1 MSEKATSRIALRR
14 RAFAGTGAVAL
25 LICLPPAATAA
36 TAAEPGAG
44 EEGCPVTA
52 TAQGVQVMVSA
63 SDNTLLQAPTGVG
76 VPVAQACVD
85 HGVEESTG
93 FAANPYPGETVVSAP
108 ALIGSQTGQSIP
120 GYPAYAT
127 SRYPSA
133 TNAESGQQGHTLSSH
148 SDKDSTRA
156 QARTWLGQEG
166 AASGETTALA
176 TAAVDPVRRVS
187 SASATSDTQPMTLN
201 GVLRLGRIRSLAT
214 AKVGA
219 DGKLVRDSQLTVGRT
234 EVAGQVVE
242 ITTDG
247 VRAVG
252 QKGPALPGGDPAKAL
267 EAAGVRVRYLG
278 AEQSGRGVT
287 SAAVEVLVRQQ
298 DTQSGAV
305 YTVHYTFG
313 GAFAAAAPVE
323 QPPGGGADLP
333 PVEAPPPA
341 AGGVGGDAGT
351 PLEPQ
356 DPAPGGQPGEEP
368 PAPGDNAAAPP
379 KDPSSAGL
387 IGNPVDMGLTGL
399 YLVVAFAAG
408 ATFAFGTLLRLLGV
422 RTRWTS

>member
-1 MSEKATSRIALRR
+1 MSVKATPPFRSRR
-14 RAFAGTGAVAL
+14 RALAGTGAVVL
-25 LICLPPAATAA
+25 LACLPPAATAA
-36 TAAEPGAG
+36 EPG

-85 HGVEESTG
+85 HRVEESTG
-93 FAANPYPGETVVSAP
+93 FAANPYPGETIISAP
-108 ALIGSQTGQSIP
+108 ALIGAQTGQQIP

-133 TNAESGQQGHTLSSH
+133 QKAESGQHGNTLSSH
-148 SDKDSTRA
+148 SGKNSTRA
-156 QARTWLGQEG
+156 QARTRLGQD

-176 TAAVDPVRRVS
+176 NAAVDPVRRVS
-187 SASATSDTQPMTLN
+187 SASATADTQPMTLN
-201 GVLRLGRIRSLAT
+201 GVLRLGRVRSAASAT
-214 AKVGA
+214 VGK

-242 ITTDG
+242 ITKDG

-252 QKGPALPGGDPAKAL
+252 QKGPLPEADPAMAL
-267 EAAGVRVRYLG
+267 EAAGVRVRYLRP
-278 AEQSGRGVT
+278 EQTERGVI

-313 GAFAAAAPVE
+313 RAFAAAGPVE
-323 QPPGGGADLP
+323 QPPGGGGDLP
-333 PVEAPPPA
+333 PAKVPDPA
-341 AGGVGGDAGT
+341 ADGGDGDAGAPVE
-351 PLEPQ
+351 PL
-356 DPAPGGQPGEEP
+356 DPAPTEEP
-368 PAPGDNAAAPP
+368 AAEEPAAPGGDDAVAAP
-379 KDPSSAGL
+379 KDSSPVGL

-399 YLVVAFAAG
+399 YLVIAFGAV

>member
-1 MSEKATSRIALRR
+1 MAVKATSPIPSRR
-14 RAFAGTGAVAL
+14 RAIAGTGAVVL
-25 LICLPPAATAA
+25 LACLPPAATAA
-36 TAAEPGAG
+36 GEPGAG

-52 TAQGVQVMVSA
+52 IAQGVQVMVSA
-63 SDNTLLQAPTGVG
+63 SDNTALQAPSGVG

-85 HGVEESTG
+85 HRVEESSG
-93 FAANPYPGETVVSAP
+93 FASSPYPGETIVSAP
-108 ALIGSQTGQSIP
+108 ALIGSQTGEAIP

-133 TNAESGQQGHTLSSH
+133 QKAESEQLGHTLTSH
-148 SDKDSTRA
+148 SGKNSTRA
-156 QARTWLGQEG
+156 QARTRLGQD

-176 TAAVDPVRRVS
+176 NAAVDPVRRVS
-187 SASATSDTQPMTLN
+187 SASATADTQPITLN
-201 GVLRLGRIRSLAT
+201 GLLRLGRVRSLAT
-214 AKVGA
+214 ATVGKE
-219 DGKLVRDSQLTVGRT
+219 GKLVRDSQLSVGRT

-242 ITTDG
+242 ITKDG

-252 QKGPALPGGDPAKAL
+252 QKGPLPQGDPAKAL
-267 EAAGVRVRYLG
+267 EAAGVRVRYLR
-278 AEQSGRGVT
+278 AEQTERGVI

-313 GAFAAAAPVE
+313 RAFAAAGMVE
-323 QPPGGGADLP
+323 QPPGGGGDLP

-341 AGGVGGDAGT
+341 AGGGGGDAGV
-351 PLEPQ
+351 PAEPP
-356 DPAPGGQPGEEP
+356 DPAPGEEP
-368 PAPGDNAAAPP
+368 PGEEPAAPGDAAAP
-379 KDPSSAGL
+379 KNPSPGGL
-387 IGNPVDMGLTGL
+387 AGNPADMGVTGL
-399 YLVVAFAAG
+399 YLVVAFSAV